1 MSDTPRTDE
10 KREIAKSL
18 DWNEACVWEWAEQL
32 EREIA
37 EVREEWARER
47 AAMAALRD
55 KLNDALLTAT
65 QALGNA
71 SMELDCL
78 AHQYGGPDEDYD
90 RAISAAKAASSAR
103 DKAFA
108 MLTSNPDKA
117 EGGEA
122 MTELSTTFKELERE
136 NAALREAVAEAR
148 AILKLWEDTETDPQD
163 GEEYDEF
170 MEGFTARVARFLVE
184 TEGRSQATVV
194 PIIDGLIGRPIPPHA
209 SGPPAFYHQIPKV
222 GACAHEWDRQ
232 EFPQQCVKC
241 GMSFLTH
248 IHMELL

>member
-1 MSDTPRTDE
+1 MSDTPRTD
-10 KREIAKSL
+10 
-18 DWNEACVWEWAEQL
+18 DL
-32 EREIA
+32 ERELLTTQAESAEYHRQRADRLTDMVLELMKLPIDGIGACQTSEIPALIA
-37 EVREEWARER
+37 AELTRLKD
-47 AAMAALRD
+47 ALRG
-55 KLNDALLTAT
+55 
-65 QALGNA
+65 QALANTRLYNA
-71 SMELDCL
+71 INSE
-78 AHQYGGPDEDYD
+78 
-90 RAISAAKAASSAR
+90 AK
-103 DKAFA
+103 
-108 MLTSNPDKA
+108 P
-117 EGGEA
+117 EV

-248 IHMELL
+248 IHMEMP